1 MVSLLGYTTEF
12 VVNSKCQEKEEEGN
26 LEQGLHH
33 VDRSVK
39 QTQSTKRICSFLIL
53 QTVMRFHMGVAS
65 SFRILFL
72 LS

>member
-12 VVNSKCQEKEEEGN
+12 VVNSKCQEKEEE
-26 LEQGLHH
+26 GLHH

-53 QTVMRFHMGVAS
+53 QTVMRFYMGVAS